1 MCVLFCVCSACCV
14 LRPQNRI
21 AAIFQYSNLS
31 RAHNRHLLSLSLTIN
46 YPVLTVMNSKQGSMF
61 DIHADYSAG
70 SIEVCTLLSS
80 LLLSL
85 IFLFSLLFSLF
96 SSLFILLSSLFS
108 LYSSLYSLLS
118 RTVRIP
124 FTPLPLPLP
133 CTVKSFLFTTIL
145 LIFPTTFQ
153 VP

>member
-1 MCVLFCVCSACCV
+1 MCVCSACCV

-96 SSLFILLSSLFS
+96 SSLFTLHSSLLSLLSLLFS
-108 LYSSLYSLLS
+108 LLSPIPYCPDTFYPFAFALYG
-118 RTVRIP
+118 
-124 FTPLPLPLP
+124 
-133 CTVKSFLFTTIL
+133 
-145 LIFPTTFQ
+145 
-153 VP
+153 